1 MSDYKIKEIDFSS
14 LDKDSKIVIIA
25 SEFNREYT
33 SALEEINEKFL
44 KKYGFT
50 HIKKYLVPWAL
61 EIPGMA
67 HKILKNKKVDLI
79 LTFGVVVK
87 WETPHFDYVCENA
100 ARGIMDLTIKYETPI
115 IFGVLTCNNFEQV
128 QTRISDT
135 YAISGLKILLE
146 YNKI

>member
-50 HIKKYLVPWAL
+50 HIKKYLVP
-61 EIPGMA
+61 
-67 HKILKNKKVDLI
+67 
-79 LTFGVVVK
+79 
-87 WETPHFDYVCENA
+87 
-100 ARGIMDLTIKYETPI
+100 
-115 IFGVLTCNNFEQV
+115 
-128 QTRISDT
+128 
-135 YAISGLKILLE
+135 
-146 YNKI
+146 